1 MPPATIDDK
10 RTLAER
16 VRTALLDCFSPDDL
30 RMLVS
35 DRLEVK
41 LQWVTPDRSFAVVV
55 FDLVEWTR
63 RNGKF
68 CELLA
73 AAAERVP
80 GQPILAALRD
90 ECRSGGGRRPASPAA
105 KEVLRDAVVQF
116 AERFRVRQRNVRLLE
131 AYKSLHD
138 ILHELE
144 GYEDT
149 INRAVAAAGGGPPG
163 PDPESVVDQLRD
175 WATAAVDWAEK
186 TRRPDRHRPW
196 VQDLGRSV
204 EVVAGALYGTDPQ
217 SDVVNRAV
225 ERLANLTAERQSG
238 LNDLLIETLADF
250 QTDELQQPLAGVLDA
265 VRTAG
270 GGAAFEERLTAFQVA
285 VQAVADRSRDH
296 DLCQK
301 VSDVMIQAARLTVVT
316 ADKLTDWADV
326 GGWLNKLAGYRPT
339 DQRAKRT
346 AESVKRFNEA
356 PNPAEATAAFR
367 RLEERFAD
375 LFYFTDKS
383 LLADTQRLVST
394 ADALS
399 AHLDGMLK

>member
-1 MPPATIDDK
+1 MPPATMDDT

-16 VRTALLDCFSPDDL
+16 ARAALLDCFSPDDL

-41 LQWVTPDRSFAVVV
+41 LQWVTPDRPFAVVV
-55 FDLVEWTR
+55 FELVEWTR
-63 RNGKF
+63 MNGKF

-80 GQPILAALRD
+80 GKPVLAELSK
-90 ECRSGGGRRPASPAA
+90 ECRGAGGRRPKSAA
-105 KEVLRDAVVQF
+105 DDNLPKAIIQF
-116 AERFRVRQRNVRLLE
+116 AERFKQRQRSVRFLE

-138 ILHELE
+138 VLHELE
-144 GYEDT
+144 GFQDS
-149 INRAVAAAGGGPPG
+149 INRAVAAARGGPAG
-163 PDPESVVDQLRD
+163 PDPEGIIDQLRD
-175 WATAAVDWAEK
+175 WSAAATDWAEK

-196 VQDLGRSV
+196 VQDLARSV
-204 EVVAGALYGTDPQ
+204 EVVASALSGTDPQ
-217 SDVVNRAV
+217 SDVVNRAI
-225 ERLANLTAERQSG
+225 ERLANLPAERQSG
-238 LNDLLIETLADF
+238 LNDLLIETLAEFESND
-250 QTDELQQPLAGVLDA
+250 LQQPLAAVLDA
-265 VRTAG
+265 VREAS
-270 GGAAFEERLTAFQVA
+270 GGAAFEERLTAFQAA

-301 VSDVMIQAARLTVVT
+301 VSDVLIQATRLPVVT

-326 GGWLNKLAGYRPT
+326 RGWLTQLAGYRPA
-339 DQRAKRT
+339 DQRTKRT
-346 AESVKRFNEA
+346 AESAKRFHEA
-356 PNPAEATAAFR
+356 TAPAEATAAFR

-375 LFYFTDKS
+375 LFYFTDKA

-399 AHLDGMLK
+399 AQLDGIL